1 MFILNSVLSQTSP
14 LISCSSPLT
23 LAKFP
28 SDLVFDL
35 NNPLILISL
44 IIVSLLAI
52 LFILNIYIIRQ
63 GRLHN
68 QNEKKE
74 LLDHDTK
81 LMAVFAEL
89 DPEPVFRFD
98 NSGIILMT
106 NEAGFK
112 LSNNGGLVGK
122 ELNSII
128 PEIIDFDLGK
138 CIKDGEQIDFISNIK
153 DKCFRFTMK
162 GIPDL
167 NIGQIY
173 GSNITTL
180 KETEDKLSFALTT
193 AEKSEK
199 IKTFFLAQISHEIR
213 SPLTAIMGYNSI
225 IKDEVANKITK
236 ELEYAFDA
244 IDYSSRRLKRTIDQ
258 ILNMSLLQTGKY
270 DSHFEPVDM
279 VSIIKEIIVEYNQ
292 DIKQKNLNLN
302 FTNAADD
309 VLINADRYSI
319 IQIFSNIID
328 NAVKYTKK
336 GGIEI
341 IIGRDQFKRLFISVV
356 DTGIGMS
363 EDYIKNIF
371 VPFTQ
376 ETMGYSRPFEG
387 SGLGMTL
394 IKRFSEL
401 NDAEVDIQSAKN
413 NGTKLKITFN
423 N

>member
-1 MFILNSVLSQTSP
+1 
-14 LISCSSPLT
+14 
-23 LAKFP
+23 
-28 SDLVFDL
+28 
-35 NNPLILISL
+35 
-44 IIVSLLAI
+44 
-52 LFILNIYIIRQ
+52 
-63 GRLHN
+63 
-68 QNEKKE
+68 
-74 LLDHDTK
+74 
-81 LMAVFAEL
+81 
-89 DPEPVFRFD
+89 
-98 NSGIILMT
+98 
-106 NEAGFK
+106 
-112 LSNNGGLVGK
+112 
-122 ELNSII
+122 
-128 PEIIDFDLGK
+128 
-138 CIKDGEQIDFISNIK
+138 
-153 DKCFRFTMK
+153 
-162 GIPDL
+162 
-167 NIGQIY
+167 
-173 GSNITTL
+173 
-180 KETEDKLSFALTT
+180 
-193 AEKSEK
+193 
-199 IKTFFLAQISHEIR
+199 
-213 SPLTAIMGYNSI
+213 MGYNSI
-225 IKDEVANKITK
+225 IKEEVANRITK

-270 DSHFEPVDM
+270 DSHIESVDM

-309 VLINADRYSI
+309 VLINVDRYSI

-341 IIGRDQFKRLFISVV
+341 IIGRDQFKKLFISVV

-394 IKRFSEL
+394 IKRFSDL

>member
-1 MFILNSVLSQTSP
+1 MFILYSVLFQTSP
-14 LISCSSPLT
+14 LISSSFSFN

-28 SDLVFDL
+28 SDLVFNL
-35 NNPLILISL
+35 NDPLILVSV
-44 IIVSLLAI
+44 IILSLLAI

-63 GRLHN
+63 GRLHI
-68 QNEKKE
+68 QNEKKI

-98 NSGIILMT
+98 TSGIILMT

-112 LSNNGGLVGK
+112 LGNNYSLVGR

-128 PEIIDFDLGK
+128 PEIIDFDLCK
-138 CIKDGEQIDFISNIK
+138 CIQDGEQIDFISNIN

-173 GSNITTL
+173 GSNITNL
-180 KETEDKLSFALTT
+180 KETEEKLSSALKT

-225 IKDEVANKITK
+225 IKEEVASKITK

-270 DSHFEPVDM
+270 DSHVESVDM
-279 VSIIKEIIVEYNQ
+279 VSIIKDIIAEYNQ
-292 DIKQKNLNLN
+292 DIKQKSLNLN
-302 FTNAADD
+302 FTNAAEDAS
-309 VLINADRYSI
+309 INVDRYSM

-336 GGIEI
+336 GGVEI
-341 IIGRDQFKRLFISVV
+341 IMGRDQFKRLFVSVV

-363 EDYIKNIF
+363 DDYIKNIF

-387 SGLGMTL
+387 SGLGMAL
-394 IKRFSEL
+394 IKRFSDL

>member
-1 MFILNSVLSQTSP
+1 
-14 LISCSSPLT
+14 
-23 LAKFP
+23 
-28 SDLVFDL
+28 
-35 NNPLILISL
+35 
-44 IIVSLLAI
+44 
-52 LFILNIYIIRQ
+52 
-63 GRLHN
+63 
-68 QNEKKE
+68 
-74 LLDHDTK
+74 
-81 LMAVFAEL
+81 MAVFAEL

-98 NSGIILMT
+98 TSGIILMT

-112 LSNNGGLVGK
+112 LSNNGSLVGK

-128 PEIIDFDLGK
+128 PEIFDFDLCK
-138 CIKDGEQIDFISNIK
+138 CIRNGEQIDFISNIK

-167 NIGQIY
+167 SIGQIY
-173 GSNITTL
+173 GCNITTL
-180 KETEDKLSFALTT
+180 KETEDKLSSALNT

-225 IKDEVANKITK
+225 IKEEVANRITK

-270 DSHFEPVDM
+270 DSHIESVDM

-309 VLINADRYSI
+309 VLINVDRYSI

-341 IIGRDQFKRLFISVV
+341 IIGRDQFKKLFISVV

-394 IKRFSEL
+394 IKRFSDL